1 MEPAGRTF
9 PVEEAPTRNQDAVEV
24 GPDQQR
30 AGKQWAQAV
39 LSCSAEGAAQHS
51 IWGFPLIVA
60 SSCVGLEGEVLVK
73 RQQHTLLVA
82 TLAQLEPRSQ
92 ARSGAQP
99 RPDTD
104 TSRDTSSSRPT
115 AGEV

>member
-1 MEPAGRTF
+1 M
-9 PVEEAPTRNQDAVEV
+9 EEAPTEIGTRSKSARISSGRVSI
-24 GPDQQR
+24 GPKR
-30 AGKQWAQAV
+30 
-39 LSCSAEGAAQHS
+39 SCPARLGGAAQHS

-60 SSCVGLEGEVLVK
+60 SSCLGLEGEVLVE

-82 TLAQLEPRSQ
+82 TLEQLEPRSQ
-92 ARSGAQP
+92 AQSGPQP

>member
-1 MEPAGRTF
+1 M
-9 PVEEAPTRNQDAVEV
+9 EEAPTRNRDAVEV

-30 AGKQWAQAV
+30 TGEHGPKR
-39 LSCSAEGAAQHS
+39 SCRARLGSAAQHS
-51 IWGFPLIVA
+51 IWGFPLIFA
-60 SSCVGLEGEVLVK
+60 SSCLGLEGEVLVK

-82 TLAQLEPRSQ
+82 TLEQLAPRSQ
-92 ARSGAQP
+92 APSGPQP
-99 RPDTD
+99 HPDID

>member
-1 MEPAGRTF
+1 M
-9 PVEEAPTRNQDAVEV
+9 EEAPTRNRDAVEV

-30 AGKQWAQAV
+30 TGEHGPKR
-39 LSCSAEGAAQHS
+39 SCPARLEVRHS
-51 IWGFPLIVA
+51 IWGFRPIVA
-60 SSCVGLEGEVLVK
+60 SSRLGLEGEVLLR

-82 TLAQLEPRSQ
+82 TLEQLEPRSQ
-92 ARSGAQP
+92 AQSGPQP

-104 TSRDTSSSRPT
+104 TSHDTSSSRPT